1 MPVRI
6 LIADDHGIVRKGLR
20 VLLQSKRGWEI
31 CAEVSNG
38 REAVEKARSLKPDVA
53 ILDISMPQLNGVE
66 ALRQIR
72 RISPQTETL
81 MLSMH
86 RSEKLVREAIE
97 AGARGYLAKDDADN
111 NLLAAVEAL
120 RHHQSFFTS
129 KIAMA
134 IAREK
139 TDHVGKSRRSTL
151 TPRQREIIQLL
162 AEGKSNKE
170 VAALLN
176 ISVKTAET
184 HRANIMMRL
193 DLHSFADLMH
203 YAIRNEI
210 ILR

>member
-1 MPVRI
+1 MSVRI

-20 VLLQSKRGWEI
+20 ALLQSKRGWEI

-38 REAVEKARSLKPDVA
+38 RQAVERARALKPDIA

-72 RISPQTETL
+72 KVSPHTETL
-81 MLSMH
+81 ILSMH
-86 RSEKLVREAIE
+86 RSEKLVREAID
-97 AGARGYLAKDDADN
+97 AGARGYLAKDDADD
-111 NLLAAVEAL
+111 NLIAAVEAL
-120 RHHQSFFTS
+120 RHHQPYFNS
-129 KIAMA
+129 KIVMA
-134 IAREK
+134 AASANAVE
-139 TDHVGKSRRSTL
+139 DSKSLRSTL

-170 VAALLN
+170 VATILK

-203 YAIRNEI
+203 YAIRNDI
-210 ILR
+210 IQR

>member
-1 MPVRI
+1 MSVRI

-20 VLLQSKRGWEI
+20 ALLQSKRGWEI

-38 REAVEKARSLKPDVA
+38 RDAVKMAKDLKPDVA

-72 RISPQTETL
+72 KVSPCTETL
-81 MLSMH
+81 MLSMY
-86 RSEKLVREAIE
+86 RSERLVREAVDS
-97 AGARGYLAKDDADN
+97 GARGYLAKDDADHM
-111 NLLAAVEAL
+111 LVAAVEAV
-120 RHHQSFFTS
+120 RHHHPYFTS
-129 KIAMA
+129 RIAEA
-134 IAREK
+134 IALGRGRPG
-139 TDHVGKSRRSTL
+139 DKSRRSAL

-170 VAALLN
+170 VATILN

-184 HRANIMMRL
+184 HRANIMLRL
-193 DLHSFADLMH
+193 HLHSFADLMH

-210 ILR
+210 IHH

>member
-20 VLLQSKRGWEI
+20 ALLQSKRGWKI

-38 REAVEKARSLKPDVA
+38 RQAVEKAQALKPDVA
-53 ILDISMPQLNGVE
+53 ILDISMPQLNGIE

-72 RISPQTETL
+72 KLSPGTETL
-81 MLSMH
+81 ILSMH
-86 RSEKLVREAIE
+86 RSEKLVRDAIE

-120 RHHQSFFTS
+120 RLHQSYFTS

-134 IAREK
+134 AAREK
-139 TDHVGKSRRSTL
+139 AAPAGKSRRSML

-170 VAALLN
+170 VASILN

-203 YAIRNEI
+203 YAIRNDI
-210 ILR
+210 IHR

>member
-20 VLLQSKRGWEI
+20 ALLQSKRGWQI

-38 REAVEKARSLKPDVA
+38 REAVEKARSLKPDIA
-53 ILDISMPQLNGVE
+53 IIDISMPQLNGVE
-66 ALRQIR
+66 ATRQIHKV
-72 RISPQTETL
+72 SPDTQAL
-81 MLSMH
+81 VLSMH
-86 RSEKLVREAIE
+86 RSERLVREIIE
-97 AGARGYLAKDDADN
+97 AGARGYLSKDDADDH
-111 NLLAAVEAL
+111 LIAAVEAL
-120 RHHQSFFTS
+120 RHRHSYFTS

-134 IAREK
+134 VASAK
-139 TDHVGKSRRSTL
+139 AASGGSRRGVL
-151 TPRQREIIQLL
+151 TARQREIIQLL

-170 VAALLN
+170 VAVILN

-210 ILR
+210 IHR

>member
-1 MPVRI
+1 MPLRI

-20 VLLQSKRGWEI
+20 ALLQSKRGWKI

-38 REAVEKARSLKPDVA
+38 RQAVQKAQALKPDIA
-53 ILDISMPQLNGVE
+53 ILDISMPQLNGIE

-72 RISPQTETL
+72 KVSPATEML
-81 MLSMH
+81 ILSMH
-86 RSEKLVREAIE
+86 RSEKLVRDAIE

-120 RHHQSFFTS
+120 RLHQPYFTS
-129 KIAMA
+129 KIAVTA
-134 IAREK
+134 ALEES
-139 TDHVGKSRRSTL
+139 TGEGKPRRAAL

-170 VAALLN
+170 VATLLN

-210 ILR
+210 IQR

>member
-20 VLLQSKRGWEI
+20 ALLQSKRGWKI
-31 CAEVSNG
+31 CAEVANG
-38 REAVEKARSLKPDVA
+38 RQAVERARALKPDVA

-66 ALRQIR
+66 AARQIR
-72 RISPQTETL
+72 KISPSTETL
-81 MLSMH
+81 ILSMH

-97 AGARGYLAKDDADN
+97 AGAAGYLAKDDADDH
-111 NLLAAVEAL
+111 LLAAVDAL
-120 RHHQSFFTS
+120 RRHHSYFASQ
-129 KIAMA
+129 IAA
-134 IAREK
+134 AAATAKAANDSR
-139 TDHVGKSRRSTL
+139 SRRSIL
-151 TPRQREIIQLL
+151 TARQREIIQLL
-162 AEGKSNKE
+162 AEGRSNKE
-170 VAALLN
+170 VASILN

-210 ILR
+210 LHR

>member
-20 VLLQSKRGWEI
+20 ALLQSKRGWEI
-31 CAEVSNG
+31 CAEVSDG
-38 REAVEKARSLKPDVA
+38 RQAVDRARTLKPDVA

-66 ALRQIR
+66 ATRQIR
-72 RISPQTETL
+72 KISPGTEAL
-81 MLSMH
+81 ILSMH
-86 RSEKLVREAIE
+86 RSEKLIREAIE
-97 AGARGYLAKDDADN
+97 AGARGYLAKEDADDH
-111 NLLAAVEAL
+111 LLAAVEAL
-120 RHHQSFFTS
+120 RHHHSYFAS

-134 IAREK
+134 AVTAK
-139 TDHVGKSRRSTL
+139 TADGKSRRSPL
-151 TPRQREIIQLL
+151 TARQREIIQLL

-170 VAALLN
+170 VAAILN

-203 YAIRNEI
+203 YAIRNDI
-210 ILR
+210 IHH

>member
-20 VLLQSKRGWEI
+20 ALLQSKRGWKI
-31 CAEVSNG
+31 CAEVANG
-38 REAVEKARSLKPDVA
+38 RQAVERAGALKPDVA

-66 ALRQIR
+66 ATRQIR
-72 RISPQTETL
+72 NLSPATETL
-81 MLSMH
+81 ILSMH
-86 RSEKLVREAIE
+86 RSEKLVREAVE
-97 AGARGYLAKDDADN
+97 AGARGYLAKDDADDH
-111 NLLAAVEAL
+111 LLAAVDAL
-120 RHHQSFFTS
+120 RRHNSYFTS
-129 KIAMA
+129 NVAVAAATAKAQ
-134 IAREK
+134 K
-139 TDHVGKSRRSTL
+139 GGKSPRSVL
-151 TPRQREIIQLL
+151 TGRQREIIQLL

-170 VAALLN
+170 VASILN

-210 ILR
+210 IHR

>member
-1 MPVRI
+1 MSVRI

-20 VLLQSKRGWEI
+20 ALLQTKRGWEI

-38 REAVEKARSLKPDVA
+38 RQAVEKARALKPDVA

-72 RISPQTETL
+72 KVSPHTETL
-81 MLSMH
+81 ILSMH
-86 RSEKLVREAIE
+86 RSEKLVREAID
-97 AGARGYLAKDDADN
+97 AGAHGYLAKDDADD
-111 NLLAAVEAL
+111 NLIAAVEAL
-120 RHHQSFFTS
+120 RHHHSYFNS
-129 KIAMA
+129 RIAMA
-134 IAREK
+134 ASANTAE
-139 TDHVGKSRRSTL
+139 DGKSRRSAL

-170 VAALLN
+170 VATILN

-210 ILR
+210 IQR

>member
-1 MPVRI
+1 MAVRI

-20 VLLQSKRGWEI
+20 ALLQLKRGWKI

-38 REAVEKARSLKPDVA
+38 RLAVQKAQALKPDIA
-53 ILDISMPQLNGVE
+53 ILDISMPQLNGIE

-72 RISPQTETL
+72 KVSPATETL
-81 MLSMH
+81 ILSMH
-86 RSEKLVREAIE
+86 RSEKIVRDAIE

-111 NLLAAVEAL
+111 NLLAAVESL
-120 RHHQSFFTS
+120 RHHQPYFTS
-129 KIAMA
+129 KIA
-134 IAREK
+134 IAAAEERA
-139 TDHVGKSRRSTL
+139 VNAGKSRRGAL

-170 VAALLN
+170 VASILS

-184 HRANIMMRL
+184 HRANIMLRL

-210 ILR
+210 IHR

>member
-1 MPVRI
+1 MSMRI

-20 VLLQSKRGWEI
+20 ALLQSKPGWKI

-38 REAVEKARSLKPDVA
+38 RQAVEKAEALKPDVA
-53 ILDISMPQLNGVE
+53 ILDISMPQLNGIE

-72 RISPQTETL
+72 KRSPGTESL
-81 MLSMH
+81 ILSAH

-111 NLLAAVEAL
+111 NLLAAVDAL
-120 RHHQSFFTS
+120 RHHQSYFTS
-129 KIAMA
+129 KVA
-134 IAREK
+134 IDAARANA
-139 TDHVGKSRRSTL
+139 VPNGKSRRGRL

-170 VAALLN
+170 VASILN

-184 HRANIMMRL
+184 HRSNIMMRL

-203 YAIRNEI
+203 YAMRNDI
-210 ILR
+210 IHR

>member
-20 VLLQSKRGWEI
+20 ALLQSKRGWKI

-38 REAVEKARSLKPDVA
+38 REAVEKAQTLKPDVA
-53 ILDISMPQLNGVE
+53 ILDISMPELNGIE
-66 ALRQIR
+66 ALSQIR
-72 RISPQTETL
+72 KLSPDTETL
-81 MLSMH
+81 ILSMH
-86 RSEKLVREAIE
+86 RSEKLVLAAIE
-97 AGARGYLAKDDADN
+97 AGARGYLAKDDADDH
-111 NLLAAVEAL
+111 LLAAVEAL
-120 RHHQSFFTS
+120 LNHQSYFTS
-129 KIAMA
+129 KIAMDA
-134 IAREK
+134 ARA
-139 TDHVGKSRRSTL
+139 DVVRGKSRRGSL

-170 VAALLN
+170 VASILN

-184 HRANIMMRL
+184 HRSNIMMRL

-210 ILR
+210 IHR

>member
-1 MPVRI
+1 MSVRI

-20 VLLQSKRGWEI
+20 ALLQSTRGWKI

-38 REAVEKARSLKPDVA
+38 RQAVEKAQALKPDVA
-53 ILDISMPQLNGVE
+53 ILDISMPQLNGIE

-72 RISPQTETL
+72 KRSPGTESL
-81 MLSMH
+81 ILSAH

-111 NLLAAVEAL
+111 HLLAAVEAL
-120 RHHQSFFTS
+120 RHHQSYFTS
-129 KIAMA
+129 KVALDA
-134 IAREK
+134 ARANA
-139 TDHVGKSRRSTL
+139 VPNGKSRRGRL

-170 VAALLN
+170 VASILN

-184 HRANIMMRL
+184 HRSNIMMRL

-203 YAIRNEI
+203 YAIRNDI
-210 ILR
+210 IHR

>member
-1 MPVRI
+1 MPLRI

-20 VLLQSKRGWEI
+20 ALLQSRRGWKI
-31 CAEVSNG
+31 CAEVANG
-38 REAVEKARSLKPDVA
+38 RQAVESARALKPDVA

-66 ALRQIR
+66 AARQIR
-72 RISPQTETL
+72 KISPGTETL
-81 MLSMH
+81 ILSMH

-97 AGARGYLAKDDADN
+97 AGARGYLAKDDADDH
-111 NLLAAVEAL
+111 LLAAVEAL
-120 RHHQSFFTS
+120 CRHHSYFTS
-129 KIAMA
+129 KIAVA
-134 IAREK
+134 AARAKAANGE
-139 TDHVGKSRRSTL
+139 SRRSVL
-151 TPRQREIIQLL
+151 TARQREIIQLL

-170 VAALLN
+170 VASLLN

-210 ILR
+210 IHR

>member
-20 VLLQSKRGWEI
+20 ALLQSRRGWKI
-31 CAEVSNG
+31 CAEVSDG
-38 REAVEKARSLKPDVA
+38 REAVEKVQALKPDVA
-53 ILDISMPQLNGVE
+53 ILDISMPQLNGIE
-66 ALRQIR
+66 ATRQIH
-72 RISPQTETL
+72 RISPRTETL
-81 MLSMH
+81 ILSMH

-97 AGARGYLAKDDADN
+97 AGARGYLAKEDADK

-120 RHHQSFFTS
+120 RHHESYFAS
-129 KIAMA
+129 KIALTA
-134 IAREK
+134 ARDK
-139 TDHVGKSRRSTL
+139 AAHAGQSRRSAL

-170 VAALLN
+170 VAAILN

-184 HRANIMMRL
+184 HRANIMVRL

-210 ILR
+210 IHR

>member
-1 MPVRI
+1 MSVRI

-20 VLLQSKRGWEI
+20 ALLQSKRGWKI

-38 REAVEKARSLKPDVA
+38 RQAVEKAQALKPDVA
-53 ILDISMPQLNGVE
+53 ILDISMPQLNGIE

-72 RISPQTETL
+72 KRSPGTESL
-81 MLSMH
+81 ILSAH

-111 NLLAAVEAL
+111 HLLAAVEAL
-120 RHHQSFFTS
+120 RHHQSYFTS
-129 KIAMA
+129 KVAMDA
-134 IAREK
+134 ARVNAVH
-139 TDHVGKSRRSTL
+139 DGKSRRGRL

-170 VAALLN
+170 VASILN

-184 HRANIMMRL
+184 HRSNIMMRL

-203 YAIRNEI
+203 YAIRNDI
-210 ILR
+210 IHR

>member
-20 VLLQSKRGWEI
+20 ALLQSRRGWEI
-31 CAEVSNG
+31 CAEVANG
-38 REAVEKARSLKPDVA
+38 RQAVERAGALKPDVA

-66 ALRQIR
+66 AARQIR
-72 RISPQTETL
+72 KISPGTETL
-81 MLSMH
+81 ILSMH
-86 RSEKLVREAIE
+86 RSEKLVREALE
-97 AGARGYLAKDDADN
+97 AGAHGYLAKDDADDH
-111 NLLAAVEAL
+111 LLAAVDAL
-120 RHHQSFFTS
+120 RRHHSYFTS
-129 KIAMA
+129 KIAA
-134 IAREK
+134 AAARAQAASDG
-139 TDHVGKSRRSTL
+139 TSRRSAL
-151 TPRQREIIQLL
+151 TARQREIVQLL

-170 VAALLN
+170 VASILN

-210 ILR
+210 IHR

>member
-1 MPVRI
+1 MSLRI

-20 VLLQSKRGWEI
+20 AVLQSRRGWEI

-38 REAVEKARSLKPDVA
+38 RDAVQSAKTLKPDVA

-72 RISPQTETL
+72 KLSPRTEAL

-86 RSEKLVREAIE
+86 RSERLVREAFD
-97 AGARGYLAKDDADN
+97 AGARGYLAKDEADHM
-111 NLLAAVEAL
+111 LVAAVEAVS
-120 RHHQSFFTS
+120 HHQPYFTS
-129 KIAMA
+129 KIAEA
-134 IAREK
+134 IARERG
-139 TDHVGKSRRSTL
+139 THGSKSRRSAL

-170 VAALLN
+170 VAAILA

-184 HRANIMMRL
+184 HRANIMLRL
-193 DLHSFADLMH
+193 NLHSFADLMH

-210 ILR
+210 IHR

>member
-20 VLLQSKRGWEI
+20 ALLQSKRGWKI
-31 CAEVSNG
+31 CAEVANG
-38 REAVEKARSLKPDVA
+38 RQAVERAGALKPDVA

-66 ALRQIR
+66 AARQIR
-72 RISPQTETL
+72 KVSPGTETL
-81 MLSMH
+81 ILSMH

-97 AGARGYLAKDDADN
+97 AGARGYLAKDDADDH
-111 NLLAAVEAL
+111 LLGAVDAL
-120 RHHQSFFTS
+120 RRHHSYFAS
-129 KIAMA
+129 KIAVA
-134 IAREK
+134 AARAK
-139 TDHVGKSRRSTL
+139 TANGESRRSVL
-151 TPRQREIIQLL
+151 TARQREIIQLL

-170 VAALLN
+170 VASILN

-210 ILR
+210 IHR

>member
-1 MPVRI
+1 MAVRI

-20 VLLQSKRGWEI
+20 SLLQSKRGWEI
-31 CAEVSNG
+31 CAEASNG
-38 REAVEKARSLKPDVA
+38 REAVEKAKALKPDVA

-72 RISPQTETL
+72 KVSPRTETL

-86 RSEKLVREAIE
+86 RSERMVREALD
-97 AGARGYLAKDDADN
+97 AGARGYLAKDDADHM
-111 NLLAAVEAL
+111 LVAAVDAVR
-120 RHHQSFFTS
+120 RHHPYFTS
-129 KIAMA
+129 QISQAVVRASGKP
-134 IAREK
+134 
-139 TDHVGKSRRSTL
+139 HGKSRRSTL

-170 VAALLN
+170 VATILK

-184 HRANIMMRL
+184 HRANIMLRL

-210 ILR
+210 IHR